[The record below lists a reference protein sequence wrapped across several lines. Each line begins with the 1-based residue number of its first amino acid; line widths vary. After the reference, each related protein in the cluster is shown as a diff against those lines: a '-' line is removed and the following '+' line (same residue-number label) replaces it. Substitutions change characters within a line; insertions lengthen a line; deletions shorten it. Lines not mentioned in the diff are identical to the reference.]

1 MHRYKS
7 STGCVC
13 ASIACILLFLA
24 LTGCGAPPMKS
35 YYTLENNTLGK
46 AASRAAVLCKLP
58 LAVDPVV
65 VAPPYD
71 LTKVVFRPD
80 DLEVRFYAN
89 RYWVTAPEE
98 MMTKLVVRR
107 IESERIFPSV
117 DATVHVSGPH
127 LTLIAKLHNLE
138 EMDRN
143 GTWNGRIAMHFI
155 LKDEMEE
162 HMLWEHH
169 FDVVRPVPKTDI
181 KSVVSV
187 LNKIYNDEMDVL
199 VKSLEAFFKSHGG
212 CGVQLSPRDE
222 DEEEPYE

>member
-1 MHRYKS
+1 MHLFKS
-7 STGCVC
+7 STSCVG
-13 ASIACILLFLA
+13 AGIACIPLFLA

-98 MMTKLVVRR
+98 MMTKLIVRR

-117 DATVHVSGPH
+117 DASVHVSGHH
-127 LTLIAKLHNLE
+127 LTLIAKLNNLE
-138 EMDRN
+138 EIDRE
-143 GTWNGRIAMHFI
+143 GAWNGRIAMHFV

-162 HMLWEHH
+162 HQLWEHH
-169 FDVVRPVPKTDI
+169 FDVIRRVAKTDI
-181 KSVVSV
+181 KSVVLV
-187 LNKIYNDEMDVL
+187 LNQIYNDEMDVL

-212 CGVQLSPRDE
+212 CGVQLSSNDE
-222 DEEEPYE
+222 DGEEPYE